1 MTRKNLAAAVAI
13 VLTVAACTPKNTGI
27 GFEQRHFADSTA
39 HAYVTLD
46 VDLPEA
52 DGRAARAVRA
62 SLVEM
67 MDQSL
72 SHADSYEEERA
83 FPRFS
88 GNEDDTEALMGYY
101 EERTLRHVDG
111 LSQAD
116 FDDRERSIRENAE
129 LTDAEKAELVA
140 EAPKWSYEYKLQKLS
155 ETERYLVFSAQ
166 EYVYMGGAHGGIIGA
181 GFPTF
186 DLQDGHQVTPV
197 LRPDCVEDIQPLLV
211 RGLMQYFGEFE
222 AGLTEEDLFGQLM
235 LEEERVIPLP
245 TWDPYP
251 SEAGL
256 VFTYQQYE
264 IASYA
269 AGMPEF
275 VLPYADVKEFLS
287 ADAARVF
294 GI

>member
-13 VLTVAACTPKNTGI
+13 VLAVAACTPKNTGI

-155 ETERYLVFSAQ
+155 ETERYLVFNAQ
-166 EYVYMGGAHGGIIGA
+166 EYVYMGGAHGGAASDGT
-181 GFPTF
+181 TF
-186 DLQDGHQVTPV
+186 RKTDGRRLGWDLFVSGSGMQEV
-197 LRPDCVEDIQPLLV
+197 IKN
-211 RGLMQYFGEFE
+211 GLMEYFQVKTEE
-222 AGLTEEDLFGQLM
+222 ELTECLSLDNTVFF
-235 LEEERVIPLP
+235 PLP
-245 TWDPYP
+245 QTPPLFQKD
-251 SEAGL
+251 GIL
-256 VFTYQQYE
+256 FIYQQYE
-264 IASYA
+264 IAAYA
-269 AGMPEF
+269 AGQPSF
-275 VLPYADVKEFLS
+275 ILPYDKAKKMMNNTGKQLVP
-287 ADAARVF
+287 
-294 GI
+294 

>member
-1 MTRKNLAAAVAI
+1 M
-13 VLTVAACTPKNTGI
+13 
-27 GFEQRHFADSTA
+27 
-39 HAYVTLD
+39 
-46 VDLPEA
+46 
-52 DGRAARAVRA
+52 
-62 SLVEM
+62 
-67 MDQSL
+67 
-72 SHADSYEEERA
+72 
-83 FPRFS
+83 
-88 GNEDDTEALMGYY
+88 
-101 EERTLRHVDG
+101 
-111 LSQAD
+111 
-116 FDDRERSIRENAE
+116 
-129 LTDAEKAELVA
+129 
-140 EAPKWSYEYKLQKLS
+140 
-155 ETERYLVFSAQ
+155 
-166 EYVYMGGAHGGIIGA
+166 
-181 GFPTF
+181 
-186 DLQDGHQVTPV
+186 

-294 GI
+294 GL